1 MDAGSRRRTD
11 RLCAV
16 GGRSGS
22 PRVESRRGRVA
33 AGQWYLVVNG
43 AQAGPFT
50 QDDVMARLRA
60 GQIDRATLVFT
71 AGMSQWTPLGQVPEL
86 AGAAASG
93 FATPPPPPV
102 SGQKAHEIAYK
113 IVGEDLQF
121 VEVELDPRES

>member
-1 MDAGSRRRTD
+1 M
-11 RLCAV
+11 
-16 GGRSGS
+16 
-22 PRVESRRGRVA
+22 A

-43 AQAGPFT
+43 AQAGPFS

-93 FATPPPPPV
+93 FATPPPPPPG
-102 SGQKAHEIAYK
+102 GQRAHEIDYK
-113 IVGEDLQF
+113 IVRRGPAVRRDRAR
-121 VEVELDPRES
+121 PGRERRRRGRRR

>member
-1 MDAGSRRRTD
+1 M
-11 RLCAV
+11 
-16 GGRSGS
+16 
-22 PRVESRRGRVA
+22 A

-43 AQAGPFT
+43 AQAGPFS

-93 FATPPPPPV
+93 FATPPPPPPG
-102 SGQKAHEIAYK
+102 GQRAHEIAYK
-113 IVGEDLQF
+113 IYGEDLQF
-121 VEVELDPRES
+121 VDVELDPRESVVAEAGGMMYMTPGIEME